1 MSRSQKSNTLYS
13 HPFSK
18 AYWRDAAAEL
28 KDTHMLVF
36 AALMIA
42 LRLVM
47 KQLAIPITP
56 FLKIN
61 TAFFINALGAMVFG
75 PVMAMLA
82 ACITDVLGYVIRP
95 EGMYFLPFI
104 LTEVGGA
111 LVFALF
117 LYRAKVTTTR
127 VMLSRFTVSLV
138 INVLLQTPI
147 MMWYYALYMDGKQY
161 TLAMVVPG
169 MIKNIFMFP
178 IESVLLALFLGVMLP
193 ITNRLGLTY
202 SVGHSK
208 EALKFNKKQIV
219 TLAVLFALGCGCVA
233 GYLGYYY
240 ENNSL
245 TKNYSAEEVV
255 EKNQEMYD
263 IISGRTRENKP
274 CVAIIEYAKKPFLSK
289 EVTYTVAYYA
299 ITPADGS
306 AAENFDQ
313 TQLWSLKKTP
323 AAKNENL
330 TRLGTAVIVC
340 NDSSGEVLQYTYTPA
355 LDHPKTSKGH
365 AKACPFFASAARNL
379 HVLQESCQTAYS
391 QAAFFGILHKNC
403 KKVCI
408 L

>member
-1 MSRSQKSNTLYS
+1 MSRLQKSNTLYA

-18 AYWRDAAAEL
+18 AYWRDAAAEM

-75 PVMAMLA
+75 PVMAMLS

-95 EGMYFLPFI
+95 EGIYFLPFI
-104 LTEVGGA
+104 LTEVGGS

-178 IESVLLALFLGVMLP
+178 IESVLLTLFLGVMLP

-202 SVGHSK
+202 SVGRSK
-208 EALKFNKKQIV
+208 EA
-219 TLAVLFALGCGCVA
+219 
-233 GYLGYYY
+233 
-240 ENNSL
+240 L
-245 TKNYSAEEVV
+245 TKNYSAEQVV
-255 EKNQEMYD
+255 EKNQEMYG
-263 IISGRTRENKP
+263 IISERTRGNKP
-274 CVAIIEYAKKPFLSK
+274 SVAVVEYAKKPFLSK

-306 AAENFDQ
+306 AAEDFDQ
-313 TQLWSLKKTP
+313 TGLWSLKKTP

-330 TRLGTAVIVC
+330 TRLGTAMIVC
-340 NDSSGEVLQYTYTPA
+340 NDSSGEVLQYTYTPGA
-355 LDHPKTSKGH
+355 
-365 AKACPFFASAARNL
+365 
-379 HVLQESCQTAYS
+379 
-391 QAAFFGILHKNC
+391 
-403 KKVCI
+403 
-408 L
+408 

>member
-1 MSRSQKSNTLYS
+1 MVSKYSPCVFFTQGVFFCRPWEAVRRRRKKEEFSMSNKPKSTALYTS
-13 HPFSK
+13 PFSK
-18 AYWRDAAAEL
+18 AYWLDAAAEL

-42 LRLVM
+42 LRLVL
-47 KQLAIPITP
+47 KQVAIPLTP

-61 TAFFINALGAMVFG
+61 TAFFVNALGAMTFG
-75 PVMAMLA
+75 PVMAA
-82 ACITDVLGYVIRP
+82 ICAVITDVLGFLLKP
-95 EGMYFLPFI
+95 EGIYFVPFV
-104 LTEVGGA
+104 LTEVAGSV
-111 LVFALF
+111 VFALF

-127 VMLSRFTVSLV
+127 VLLSRFTVSLV

-178 IESVLLALFLGVMLP
+178 IESVLLTLFLGVMLP

-202 SVGHSK
+202 SVGRSK
-208 EALKFNKKQIV
+208 EALKFNKKQIA
-219 TLAVLFALGCGCVA
+219 TLAVLFVLGCGCVA

-245 TKNYSAEEVV
+245 TKNYSAEQVV
-255 EKNQEMYD
+255 EKNQEMYG
-263 IISGRTRENKP
+263 IISERTRGNKP
-274 CVAIIEYAKKPFLSK
+274 SVAVVEYAKKPFLSK

-313 TQLWSLKKTP
+313 TGLWSLKKTP

-340 NDSSGEVLQYTYTPA
+340 NDSSGEVLQYTYTPGA
-355 LDHPKTSKGH
+355 
-365 AKACPFFASAARNL
+365 
-379 HVLQESCQTAYS
+379 
-391 QAAFFGILHKNC
+391 
-403 KKVCI
+403 
-408 L
+408 

>member
-1 MSRSQKSNTLYS
+1 MSRLQKSNTLYA

-75 PVMAMLA
+75 PVMAMLS

-95 EGMYFLPFI
+95 EGIYFLPFI
-104 LTEVGGA
+104 LTEVGGS

-127 VMLSRFTVSLV
+127 VLLSRFTVSLV

-178 IESVLLALFLGVMLP
+178 IESVLLTLFLGVMLP

-202 SVGHSK
+202 SVGRSK
-208 EALKFNKKQIV
+208 EALKFNKKQIA
-219 TLAVLFALGCGCVA
+219 TLVVLFVLGCGCVA

-245 TKNYSAEEVV
+245 TKNYSAEQVV
-255 EKNQEMYD
+255 EKNQEMYG
-263 IISGRTRENKP
+263 IISERTRGNKP
-274 CVAIIEYAKKPFLSK
+274 SVAVVEYAKKPFLSK

-313 TQLWSLKKTP
+313 TGLWSLKKTP

-330 TRLGTAVIVC
+330 TRLGTAMIVC
-340 NDSSGEVLQYTYTPA
+340 NDSSGEVLQYTYTPGA
-355 LDHPKTSKGH
+355 
-365 AKACPFFASAARNL
+365 
-379 HVLQESCQTAYS
+379 
-391 QAAFFGILHKNC
+391 
-403 KKVCI
+403 
-408 L
+408 

>member
-61 TAFFINALGAMVFG
+61 TAFFVNALGAMVFG
-75 PVMAMLA
+75 PVMAMLS

-95 EGMYFLPFI
+95 EGIYFLPFI
-104 LTEVGGA
+104 LTEVGGS

-306 AAENFDQ
+306 AAEDFDQ
-313 TQLWSLKKTP
+313 TGLWSLKKTP

-340 NDSSGEVLQYTYTPA
+340 NDSSGEVLQYTYTP
-355 LDHPKTSKGH
+355 G
-365 AKACPFFASAARNL
+365 ACPLKNVQRTRESVSFFCICGTKPPCVAGKLSNCIFPSGFFWNSA
-379 HVLQESCQTAYS
+379 
-391 QAAFFGILHKNC
+391 
-403 KKVCI
+403 
-408 L
+408 

>member
-1 MSRSQKSNTLYS
+1 MSRLQKSNTLYA

-47 KQLAIPITP
+47 KQVAIPITP

-61 TAFFINALGAMVFG
+61 TAFFVNA
-75 PVMAMLA
+75 VMQA
-82 ACITDVLGYVIRP
+82 ASMAITDVLGYVIRP

-127 VMLSRFTVSLV
+127 VMLSRFTVSMV

-208 EALKFNKKQIV
+208 EALKFNKKQIA
-219 TLAVLFALGCGCVA
+219 TLAVLFVLGCGCVA

-245 TKNYSAEEVV
+245 TKNYSAEQVV
-255 EKNQEMYD
+255 EKNQEMYG
-263 IISGRTRENKP
+263 IISERTRGNKP
-274 CVAIIEYAKKPFLSK
+274 SVAVVEYAKKPFLSK

-313 TQLWSLKKTP
+313 TGLWSLKKTP

-340 NDSSGEVLQYTYTPA
+340 NDSSGEVLQYTYTPGA
-355 LDHPKTSKGH
+355 
-365 AKACPFFASAARNL
+365 
-379 HVLQESCQTAYS
+379 
-391 QAAFFGILHKNC
+391 
-403 KKVCI
+403 
-408 L
+408 

>member
-1 MSRSQKSNTLYS
+1 MSRLQKSNTLYS

-47 KQLAIPITP
+47 KQVAIPITP

-61 TAFFINALGAMVFG
+61 TAFFVNALGAMVFG

-104 LTEVGGA
+104 LTEVGGS

-245 TKNYSAEEVV
+245 TKNYSAEQVV
-255 EKNQEMYD
+255 EKNQEMYG
-263 IISGRTRENKP
+263 IISERTRGNKP

-306 AAENFDQ
+306 AAEDFDQ

-340 NDSSGEVLQYTYTPA
+340 NDSSGEVLQYTYTPGA
-355 LDHPKTSKGH
+355 
-365 AKACPFFASAARNL
+365 
-379 HVLQESCQTAYS
+379 
-391 QAAFFGILHKNC
+391 
-403 KKVCI
+403 
-408 L
+408 

>member
-61 TAFFINALGAMVFG
+61 TAFFVNALGAMVFG
-75 PVMAMLA
+75 PVMAMLS

-95 EGMYFLPFI
+95 E
-104 LTEVGGA
+104 VGGS

-127 VMLSRFTVSLV
+127 VLLSRFTVSLV

-178 IESVLLALFLGVMLP
+178 IESVLLTLFLGVVLP

-202 SVGHSK
+202 SVGRSK
-208 EALKFNKKQIV
+208 EALKFNKKQIA
-219 TLAVLFALGCGCVA
+219 TLAVLFVLGCGCVA

-245 TKNYSAEEVV
+245 TKNYSAEQVV
-255 EKNQEMYD
+255 EKNQEMYG
-263 IISGRTRENKP
+263 IISQRTRGNKP
-274 CVAIIEYAKKPFLSK
+274 SVAVVEYAKKPFLSK

-306 AAENFDQ
+306 AAEDFDQ
-313 TQLWSLKKTP
+313 TGLWSLKKTP

-340 NDSSGEVLQYTYTPA
+340 NDSSGEVLQYTYTPGA
-355 LDHPKTSKGH
+355 
-365 AKACPFFASAARNL
+365 
-379 HVLQESCQTAYS
+379 
-391 QAAFFGILHKNC
+391 
-403 KKVCI
+403 
-408 L
+408 

>member
-1 MSRSQKSNTLYS
+1 MSRLQKSNTLYA

-82 ACITDVLGYVIRP
+82 AGITDVLGYIIRP
-95 EGMYFLPFI
+95 EGIYFLTFI
-104 LTEVGGA
+104 LTEVGGS
-111 LVFALF
+111 L
-117 LYRAKVTTTR
+117 

-178 IESVLLALFLGVMLP
+178 IESVLLTLFLGVMLP

-202 SVGHSK
+202 SVGRSK
-208 EALKFNKKQIV
+208 EALKFNKKQIA
-219 TLAVLFALGCGCVA
+219 TLAVLFVLGCGCVA

-245 TKNYSAEEVV
+245 TKNYSAEQVV
-255 EKNQEMYD
+255 EKNQEMYG
-263 IISGRTRENKP
+263 IISERTRGNKP
-274 CVAIIEYAKKPFLSK
+274 SVAVVEYAKKPFLSK

-313 TQLWSLKKTP
+313 TGLWSLKKTP

-340 NDSSGEVLQYTYTPA
+340 NDSSGEVLQYTYTPGA
-355 LDHPKTSKGH
+355 
-365 AKACPFFASAARNL
+365 
-379 HVLQESCQTAYS
+379 
-391 QAAFFGILHKNC
+391 
-403 KKVCI
+403 
-408 L
+408 

>member
-82 ACITDVLGYVIRP
+82 ACITDVLGYIIRP
-95 EGMYFLPFI
+95 EGIYFLPFI

-138 INVLLQTPI
+138 INEAQCVYRLMAEHTLRQRNIVLDTAIEL
-147 MMWYYALYMDGKQY
+147 WS
-161 TLAMVVPG
+161 
-169 MIKNIFMFP
+169 
-178 IESVLLALFLGVMLP
+178 IESIKRCVEGGLGVTYLP
-193 ITNRLGLTY
+193 KFCMEKELREGTLRELPF
-202 SVGHSK
+202 HS
-208 EALKFNKKQIV
+208 EPETVTAVCAYHANK
-219 TLAVLFALGCGCVA
+219 C
-233 GYLGYYY
+233 
-240 ENNSL
+240 
-245 TKNYSAEEVV
+245 
-255 EKNQEMYD
+255 
-263 IISGRTRENKP
+263 
-274 CVAIIEYAKKPFLSK
+274 LS
-289 EVTYTVAYYA
+289 
-299 ITPADGS
+299 
-306 AAENFDQ
+306 
-313 TQLWSLKKTP
+313 P
-323 AAKNENL
+323 AAKL
-330 TRLGTAVIVC
+330 FL
-340 NDSSGEVLQYTYTPA
+340 SL
-355 LDHPKTSKGH
+355 
-365 AKACPFFASAARNL
+365 
-379 HVLQESCQTAYS
+379 LQE
-391 QAAFFGILHKNC
+391 GL
-403 KKVCI
+403 
-408 L
+408 